1 MIKTIFQIFYNF
13 GRELDEFPIYIKS
26 IEMWKEY
33 CRTYNLTYLLFT
45 REDCEKLVKKTKYYE
60 FYQKLSAW
68 SKMELMRYIVISQ
81 IPNSMYIDL
90 DIQPKNY
97 ELFNYILEN
106 NDCITGQWNETISNS
121 IIGFDDN
128 KLIIPFIENCIIEY
142 NRMTDI
148 EIYKIWKIRKMKR
161 SVGVSAFTK
170 YFKDVKL
177 IVELPLAIQ
186 DHETKEWLNKKY
198 KGVYYD

>member
-1 MIKTIFQIFYNF
+1 MINTIFQIFYNF
-13 GRELDEFPIYIKS
+13 GRSINEFPIYIKS

-81 IPNSMYIDL
+81 IPNSIYIDL

-106 NDCITGQWNETISNS
+106 NDCITGQWNETMSNS
-121 IIGFDDN
+121 IIGFYDN
-128 KLIIPFIENCIIEY
+128 KLIIPFIEFCILEY
-142 NRMTDI
+142 NRLTSI
-148 EIYKIWKIRKMKR
+148 QVYKIWKIRKMKR

-177 IVELPLAIQ
+177 IVELPSAIQ

-198 KGVYYD
+198 KQVYYD

>member
-13 GRELDEFPIYIKS
+13 GRDIDEFPIYLKS
-26 IEMWKEY
+26 IEMWKDFA
-33 CRTYNLTYLLFT
+33 RSYNMTYLFFT
-45 REDCEKLVKKTKYYE
+45 REDCEELVKKTKYYE
-60 FYQKLSAW
+60 FYQKLSGW
-68 SKMELMRYIVISQ
+68 SQMELMRYVVISQ

-97 ELFNYILEN
+97 ELFNYILQN
-106 NDCITGQWNETISNS
+106 NDCITGQWNMMMSNS

-198 KGVYYD
+198 KAVYYD